1 MSINAGTGGP
11 CAYCEKEIQTQS
23 VEYEVDAYVGAGLRT
38 LHFHRVC
45 LHLWEALL

>member
-1 MSINAGTGGP
+1 MSVNAGTGGL